1 MSKNNIVQV
10 MDAVAEELEARG
22 EFALEAIAAKI
33 AEDLLA
39 ESELSPEQKE
49 YRAFF
54 EKKLK
59 KYNVKSPS
67 ELSDEDKKKFFDEVE
82 KEWTKDS
89 D

>member
-1 MSKNNIVQV
+1 MSDKIIQI
-10 MDAVAEELEARG
+10 MDEVAEELEARG
-22 EFALEAIAAKI
+22 EFELEAIAARMS
-33 AEDLLA
+33 EDLLA

-59 KYNVKSPS
+59 KYKVKSPA